1 MIYLA
6 FMKTQIDASECAGVL
21 GTKAKN
27 KFNDPVDAFKFVNYQ
42 RHQNNVPSEDSNESV
57 TRLSL
62 SDRFKGLTSNSIPSN
77 STNGQIANNELA
89 MTKRPV
95 SRARRTG
102 GSEQN
107 NASKTNS
114 LPETAR
120 SSQPSV
126 LEQPV
131 AKKTV
136 SACPPLPTN
145 EPIKS
150 TVPKCPVPSMFENV
164 SSDDE
169 LPSIEETVAKV
180 AKNSQIN
187 NTQNG
192 K

>member
-62 SDRFKGLTSNSIPSN
+62 SDRFKGLASNSIPSN
-77 STNGQIANNELA
+77 STNGQIVNNELA
-89 MTKRPV
+89 MPKRPV

-126 LEQPV
+126 DKVLEQPV
-131 AKKTV
+131 AKKPV
-136 SACPPLPTN
+136 PACPPLQ
-145 EPIKS
+145 